1 MSNALIKAAMRQN
14 AKLQE
19 LQNQNKA
26 TVGELEQ
33 LSQWSEAPKD
43 ADGLLGSVYGG
54 FATASLSGLK
64 GAAGLWNEI
73 TDPNSVTAL
82 QANLSRQEQDLI
94 NRKEKQ
100 NQIQRDLMEAQQMLS
115 DAQTDAQREAIINVI
130 KQKEADLGSIQ
141 FNDDENNL
149 WNTKNL
155 GVSHEALLQANQT
168 KQEKQDWWNSN
179 IDYWRD
185 DFNTTARNA
194 QIQHEYSKLGRAP
207 NLFERVERHF
217 ANTDA
222 ESLAQGIGNLGAF
235 AVPYVGKAILAG
247 DTARVYDEATIHARQ
262 DRDSLTNTGE
272 EQLKAL
278 VGAGAYGYLNKASID
293 KLKGSFNALGRG
305 KAAEIPLAAT
315 IEGLAEGA
323 QEAIENVAAGR
334 KVDEEAVAAGAV
346 QGFLSAGSISA
357 AGNVANSAKEGFKE
371 LKEGFKFDISNKS
384 EEDINQFVRD
394 SVQTPYDE
402 QGNITSKYNPA
413 EAINRLRNNR
423 EKAEVVLKYAEN
435 HVSKAQEVLDLVSNA
450 ETVIAD
456 TSSTPEQIKEAQE
469 LLQEVS
475 VEKAT
480 QELTSLQE
488 KLTQAQDAF
497 SKTFTPEEI
506 TDTETK
512 QPATAANIL
521 RSPLNY
527 SREEVEKAI
536 EETDNEEEKILLRT
550 LSELKLKQNLLKNPS
565 EVYKNIKEGNEE
577 YIGLQEYYR
586 SLETAMQTQDSGLY
600 ESKMEKLAAFNESH
614 TSKSA
619 AVAEALAES
628 QATGQQVQVVRD
640 VSGDWV
646 INDGTHLK
654 GKALRENGGLNINAA
669 ASRSVDLVNQIH
681 EEAQLINEAFEAYDK
696 MAGFFNSDITKAN
709 RQARSE
715 AIQAR
720 INTIEASAVRRPE
733 TKQQERQEQNQQE
746 KQKSV
751 QPNKS
756 AREVNN
762 IREHAEVEDILE
774 TENTTSNS
782 TPVNIKEDDVVN
794 ALKAA
799 NPGVDSKREGFFRRV
814 IQYSQGATKLITSFG
829 INSKGEQ
836 KQLHDAFKAA
846 NLNSVNNQFTSDD
859 IVFVHPSRNIPPQE
873 KISKENSYEKM
884 FYDTVDKAI
893 AAKATIQFGL
903 GNNSISKTDYK
914 KSRKGVKNWAMI
926 ESIEK
931 TLAENKYHYLGEDAN
946 GNSTSRWV
954 HESNL
959 NNPKHNPKA
968 SKTAQEAPKK
978 ENKEKPKQSTTQE
991 QKQAQKPSQKPE
1003 QKQEQKQTEKPKQ
1016 KTQQRAEPETIEQ
1029 TQEDTQEQV
1038 QEEQVQEEVE
1048 TEEEQGI
1055 PDPVMKLGNKFTRSK
1070 NLLSEHKNIRNKF
1083 NAAQVTELREDVEYT
1098 EAQLNQLQS
1107 VKEYMDEFVEIFKH
1121 SFRGEVEDIP
1131 GLIREVG
1138 DDLIIDEN
1146 FANASALVVYDQI
1159 LRQGNK
1165 EVPDREEILKQV
1177 VSKFGGNFVSQ
1188 KTYAAFATAGIPR
1201 NFFMQDMGKAVI
1213 NMLGIKPTKEAKL
1226 KDQGRLETAI
1236 GIATYNAAVEMD
1248 LFNETEMSFKQYY
1261 ENILPSLNNDGI
1273 NKLANDIAGE
1283 FNTPEP
1289 WNDKNYEKYK
1299 GTRAKQLAYIEEKLA
1314 AKTGTLVNKKVFFAY
1329 PNVIDAVKSEKGFEG
1344 RDENLAGKLVREE
1357 KENTGDN
1364 VIDVIFNNEKPPK
1377 LPSFEPPK
1385 ELKQIRI
1392 KGTKEGIPAKVR
1404 KILTKVAQRP
1414 WRIDTSRVDML
1425 RRVQKEQPEVLNA
1438 ILGLKSRE
1446 ELENLHNDIKAEQ
1459 LQNDAYYRRRLD
1471 TMLAF
1476 AEEAKDRDVYLT
1488 PTVWSNIR
1496 AGYENQFFNPQ
1507 AHLLDRI
1514 LITPKSF
1521 ETKVDTTQELFVD
1534 GKLTTHGH
1542 FLMGVAE
1549 GIDKALGD
1557 FLPKEKK
1564 GSYNIFAP
1572 DKVLSADY
1580 LPLFVDYI
1588 NSEAVQKAVK
1598 AVDKL
1603 INTNNKLSTEETQ
1616 DITDILESWDTKE
1629 VGFGTLLELANYFK
1643 AKETKGTFTTYQGRQ
1658 SDGVTNGAVTTQ
1670 MLLNLLKNTAMGGV
1684 FLDGS
1689 GLVSIQQ
1696 ALKQGTGDLYMSLGR
1711 SIGNAFESFAF
1722 NSFRDTVTD
1731 VLRTF
1736 VKDMQSRGIGKAILT
1751 PFNYGAGLKKVNAVL
1766 GSEAV
1771 KAYQKAFYGLKH
1783 LKGQARTRALLAI
1796 NAQNRAM
1803 LETYNRIFKINNFDL
1818 DNDEHV
1824 HAFVAINNSQALS
1837 REDLI
1842 IASGNY
1848 ELAKEEDK
1856 KAITNELRNIIKER
1870 IKSNNN
1876 QFNSEG
1882 RDLTKEE
1889 YKSKAWGKYQQMV
1902 MSNDV
1907 FRNYSEESVT
1917 ITELDAHLPYAMEDI
1932 IFRLTS
1938 VFAGTASKLAVLDDY
1953 AEYIKV
1959 RNAVTKNLNNTFQ
1972 MYDSLETSYIQKV
1985 YKVNDALSLTFEQK
1999 KELDEALKP
2008 YRPIISNPFGA
2019 QQILDEGLY
2028 ISDEGTVETGEKV
2041 EVNLRSQSGRGISIS
2056 SPVKVK
2062 KDIEPGVRIMA
2073 LLIQSMDAYVSF
2085 STMDDHDVVN
2095 LHDADI
2101 AALDDAVNMTKSQN
2115 KHWFQNQINY
2125 DFFGEVVAAENR
2137 VLYGFEELFDLG
2149 VGIDPDALKN
2159 VMATLLYGDPHVDG
2173 SEPDI
2178 GAVYLGGSTL
2188 LKLNQLRE
2196 VTGVAQYGLEEGTY
2210 VPTEEDIER
2219 INNKIKYIQTTENA
2233 FNVSE
2238 NPVFVSNI
2246 NISKPKRSS
2255 SQLTPEDILTP
2266 LESKKLRE
2274 VFNNLSTTSFLEIFN
2289 KEVIDKDQA
2298 NRFIR
2303 RIFLSNELP
2312 QSSSKVTTSQLR
2324 PDAEYKTVD
2333 SKDARLQGRKAN
2345 FSRIDNTIYVDRNLR
2360 GMDFMHLMQ
2369 TYLQAQLHETVL
2381 GIKLGLKVSK
2391 ETEEAYK
2398 QLEYFAQNY
2407 DSLIE
2412 AADNISKEE
2421 KDFLK
2426 KYDPKSDIELLMSF
2440 LFTSEHFNKTLNKVN
2455 YKKANEKSNLL
2466 QSIIEAFKNL
2476 LGNYFKI
2483 FGTNG
2488 IGDVLFNSSKRVLI
2502 AAVNEEVV
2510 SEREAIRKQALEST
2524 SRIPVRV
2531 SEIRSFQ
2538 NTDKQFLNYVRT
2550 KLENNTISMKELSK
2564 VLKESIDETYSAW
2577 VKPVADWV
2585 HKQIGDGKVVFVGNK
2600 EHISALGENAS
2611 VEFVNGD
2618 AFYEPDSNTIYV
2630 MLPEVVGSSVHGFT
2644 GMLHEMVH
2652 AVTVNKLPKGK
2663 KDKLNNMYKKA
2674 HKEIKEDLY
2683 AFKDLNE
2690 FIAEVLTD
2698 GRTQKLILNNSNL
2711 GEEFLNDIFKTLGI
2725 ESLKTLQTIAPT
2737 LSDEVT
2743 KDFSEPVEEVQP
2755 STEEVADTRL
2765 EALGKLVGTKFS
2777 VRDFTLKK
2785 EEKDSLLE
2793 KLKEQGVTTKGNQY
2807 KDLGAAMTEALKV
2820 WERQGKNN
2828 NELFSLIVPYFDPI
2842 ITANAQILKSP
2853 LRTSTVNTPQE
2864 IFSNLY
2870 ADETHL
2876 VGLVN
2881 NVVNPLMD
2889 KVEPRLLRGA
2899 PGISWYNHLVN
2910 GSAFFVSEAYQ
2921 AGFSLTPA
2929 EGFVMETMESAL
2941 YGILDEVVDTP
2952 AYRKLYES
2960 YRQAKLRVSP
2970 EDFHEGDWNKA
2981 TAIERRIAQDKWNF
2995 LFNTDFSSDKKSD
3008 YLTRFVALGLTN
3020 QEVGKVLGFVAKTP
3034 EAKSLTEKGTNLLNK
3049 VIDWWFDRHT
3059 SVDDDT
3065 TITNKLRTIS
3075 EELASIYMRN
3085 RDQIEEKKSITDLV
3099 SPKLQLFEDKALG
3112 LAANMINVLKAVPN
3126 VKASNVDRIRED
3138 FKNRRLSK
3146 VAEQVANAVNTI
3158 NPHKPIG
3165 EFRSIFNEIV
3175 GYDSLKTNEGAKDL
3189 FGIMKSLEQA
3199 RAEQMESVKRRLND
3213 VFGKISKETSRA
3225 FTQTV
3230 LKTDLQALT
3239 SEFSNKEIYE
3249 LIQDRTKLKEAIK
3262 DFEGRIA
3269 NLPNG
3274 NEFIVRGKN
3283 LAHYMVYKRAIAPM
3297 LAKNAYAIVAGVGN
3311 SRGRYQTNKQTIN
3324 NLDKLI
3330 SLYALNEVLP
3340 SVRKTVN
3347 EADNFDGFN
3356 ALITMHKQAAKLSER
3371 DFQKNKFSYTKGYVP
3386 TILNPYKDFVTV
3398 TEDQIREYEVMGYKL
3413 LHELPVDN
3421 NDAFR
3426 KTRYGMLHTNTNQDS
3441 YVSGI
3446 LSLVNNKRSGTT
3458 VTTASAKDFKKYNE
3472 SITRD
3477 GEASFRTP
3485 YKSFEGDY
3493 EQVFLIP
3500 TYDSNGE
3507 VLSYTYEMEAA
3518 QMDAYLDRNND
3529 MFEVM
3534 AALYGKATVTSVL
3547 PNQNNDV
3554 IDYLIKV
3561 RKEAPSHELDTFVE
3575 ISATAS
3581 TKRARDLWH
3590 LLPYETKQYLQDE
3603 YGKASLQ
3610 VKNSLIDLVWGYQ
3623 KVTPFA
3629 IKAEDYAQMNAMQQL
3644 THTML
3649 ETMLGKKI
3657 KNSVGGL
3664 YAGWLELVKLF
3675 KSFVVVRGF
3684 TVLFGNIMSNMSV
3697 LMINGGNPVRA
3708 VKDISVALKY
3718 SLEYKK
3724 DREEYLNLAWK
3735 VREGIETKKNR
3746 ASMAEIRDKIE
3757 RNPLKDFINSNM
3769 MPSIVSDVNLVN
3781 SEFKYKPAWMEKLDE
3796 LESKAPS
3803 FVRDAVKNLFVSED
3817 TSLHKFMLNVTQQS
3831 DFVFRYAMYQQE
3843 IRRGTDKKEA
3853 LRIAKDTYIDY
3864 DVPTSRYMQW
3874 ANDTGFWMFSK
3885 FFMRFQRV
3893 LARLIERHP
3902 LAVTA
3907 EHLVTTKLLGLPS
3920 VWSLGIISRMY
3931 EGQNPMRMPLD
3942 DVMGMHGHAAPMQIL
3957 DAVL

>member
-43 ADGLLGSVYGG
+43 ADGLLGSAYGG

-155 GVSHEALLQANQT
+155 GASHEALLQANQT

-293 KLKGSFNALGRG
+293 KLKGSFSALGRG

-527 SREEVEKAI
+527 SREEVEQAI

-586 SLETAMQTQDSGLY
+586 SLETAMQTQDYGLY

-715 AIQAR
+715 AIQER

-733 TKQQERQEQNQQE
+733 TKQQEQQEQKQEQQ

-903 GNNSISKTDYK
+903 GNNSISKTDYN

-931 TLAENKYHYLGEDAN
+931 TLAANKYHYLGEDAN

-959 NNPKHNPKA
+959 ENPKHNPKA

-1016 KTQQRAEPETIEQ
+1016 KTQQKAEFPELLMEVRDELRNFSSQEETK
-1029 TQEDTQEQV
+1029 QEDKAQQGVKLTDKSGGKNKYFAKDQAKADKANKFIGQGSENSSTNQYRIDYKENANTGVYDSSDVVFTSAEGNRRGRKLPNYKEIQKAIDAGVTFITDTLEHRERPYNIGEREVADYLSKNGYEESAPGTWTKVEQAQEQV

-1098 EAQLNQLQS
+1098 EAQLNQLVS
-1107 VKEYMDEFVEIFKH
+1107 VKKYMDEFVEIFKH

-1261 ENILPSLNNDGI
+1261 ENILPSLNSDGI
-1273 NKLANDIAGE
+1273 NKLANDIARE

-1616 DITDILESWDTKE
+1616 DITDILKSWDTKE
-1629 VGFGTLLELANYFK
+1629 VGFELC
-1643 AKETKGTFTTYQGRQ
+1643 
-1658 SDGVTNGAVTTQ
+1658 
-1670 MLLNLLKNTAMGGV
+1670 
-1684 FLDGS
+1684 
-1689 GLVSIQQ
+1689 
-1696 ALKQGTGDLYMSLGR
+1696 
-1711 SIGNAFESFAF
+1711 
-1722 NSFRDTVTD
+1722 
-1731 VLRTF
+1731 
-1736 VKDMQSRGIGKAILT
+1736 
-1751 PFNYGAGLKKVNAVL
+1751 
-1766 GSEAV
+1766 
-1771 KAYQKAFYGLKH
+1771 
-1783 LKGQARTRALLAI
+1783 
-1796 NAQNRAM
+1796 
-1803 LETYNRIFKINNFDL
+1803 
-1818 DNDEHV
+1818 
-1824 HAFVAINNSQALS
+1824 
-1837 REDLI
+1837 
-1842 IASGNY
+1842 
-1848 ELAKEEDK
+1848 
-1856 KAITNELRNIIKER
+1856 
-1870 IKSNNN
+1870 
-1876 QFNSEG
+1876 
-1882 RDLTKEE
+1882 
-1889 YKSKAWGKYQQMV
+1889 
-1902 MSNDV
+1902 
-1907 FRNYSEESVT
+1907 
-1917 ITELDAHLPYAMEDI
+1917 
-1932 IFRLTS
+1932 
-1938 VFAGTASKLAVLDDY
+1938 
-1953 AEYIKV
+1953 
-1959 RNAVTKNLNNTFQ
+1959 
-1972 MYDSLETSYIQKV
+1972 
-1985 YKVNDALSLTFEQK
+1985 
-1999 KELDEALKP
+1999 
-2008 YRPIISNPFGA
+2008 
-2019 QQILDEGLY
+2019 
-2028 ISDEGTVETGEKV
+2028 
-2041 EVNLRSQSGRGISIS
+2041 
-2056 SPVKVK
+2056 
-2062 KDIEPGVRIMA
+2062 
-2073 LLIQSMDAYVSF
+2073 
-2085 STMDDHDVVN
+2085 
-2095 LHDADI
+2095 
-2101 AALDDAVNMTKSQN
+2101 
-2115 KHWFQNQINY
+2115 
-2125 DFFGEVVAAENR
+2125 
-2137 VLYGFEELFDLG
+2137 
-2149 VGIDPDALKN
+2149 
-2159 VMATLLYGDPHVDG
+2159 
-2173 SEPDI
+2173 
-2178 GAVYLGGSTL
+2178 
-2188 LKLNQLRE
+2188 
-2196 VTGVAQYGLEEGTY
+2196 
-2210 VPTEEDIER
+2210 
-2219 INNKIKYIQTTENA
+2219 
-2233 FNVSE
+2233 
-2238 NPVFVSNI
+2238 
-2246 NISKPKRSS
+2246 
-2255 SQLTPEDILTP
+2255 
-2266 LESKKLRE
+2266 
-2274 VFNNLSTTSFLEIFN
+2274 
-2289 KEVIDKDQA
+2289 
-2298 NRFIR
+2298 
-2303 RIFLSNELP
+2303 
-2312 QSSSKVTTSQLR
+2312 
-2324 PDAEYKTVD
+2324 
-2333 SKDARLQGRKAN
+2333 
-2345 FSRIDNTIYVDRNLR
+2345 
-2360 GMDFMHLMQ
+2360 
-2369 TYLQAQLHETVL
+2369 
-2381 GIKLGLKVSK
+2381 
-2391 ETEEAYK
+2391 
-2398 QLEYFAQNY
+2398 
-2407 DSLIE
+2407 
-2412 AADNISKEE
+2412 
-2421 KDFLK
+2421 
-2426 KYDPKSDIELLMSF
+2426 
-2440 LFTSEHFNKTLNKVN
+2440 
-2455 YKKANEKSNLL
+2455 
-2466 QSIIEAFKNL
+2466 
-2476 LGNYFKI
+2476 
-2483 FGTNG
+2483 
-2488 IGDVLFNSSKRVLI
+2488 
-2502 AAVNEEVV
+2502 
-2510 SEREAIRKQALEST
+2510 
-2524 SRIPVRV
+2524 
-2531 SEIRSFQ
+2531 
-2538 NTDKQFLNYVRT
+2538 
-2550 KLENNTISMKELSK
+2550 
-2564 VLKESIDETYSAW
+2564 
-2577 VKPVADWV
+2577 
-2585 HKQIGDGKVVFVGNK
+2585 
-2600 EHISALGENAS
+2600 
-2611 VEFVNGD
+2611 
-2618 AFYEPDSNTIYV
+2618 
-2630 MLPEVVGSSVHGFT
+2630 
-2644 GMLHEMVH
+2644 
-2652 AVTVNKLPKGK
+2652 
-2663 KDKLNNMYKKA
+2663 
-2674 HKEIKEDLY
+2674 
-2683 AFKDLNE
+2683 
-2690 FIAEVLTD
+2690 
-2698 GRTQKLILNNSNL
+2698 
-2711 GEEFLNDIFKTLGI
+2711 
-2725 ESLKTLQTIAPT
+2725 
-2737 LSDEVT
+2737 
-2743 KDFSEPVEEVQP
+2743 
-2755 STEEVADTRL
+2755 
-2765 EALGKLVGTKFS
+2765 
-2777 VRDFTLKK
+2777 
-2785 EEKDSLLE
+2785 
-2793 KLKEQGVTTKGNQY
+2793 
-2807 KDLGAAMTEALKV
+2807 
-2820 WERQGKNN
+2820 
-2828 NELFSLIVPYFDPI
+2828 
-2842 ITANAQILKSP
+2842 
-2853 LRTSTVNTPQE
+2853 
-2864 IFSNLY
+2864 
-2870 ADETHL
+2870 
-2876 VGLVN
+2876 
-2881 NVVNPLMD
+2881 
-2889 KVEPRLLRGA
+2889 
-2899 PGISWYNHLVN
+2899 
-2910 GSAFFVSEAYQ
+2910 
-2921 AGFSLTPA
+2921 
-2929 EGFVMETMESAL
+2929 
-2941 YGILDEVVDTP
+2941 
-2952 AYRKLYES
+2952 
-2960 YRQAKLRVSP
+2960 
-2970 EDFHEGDWNKA
+2970 
-2981 TAIERRIAQDKWNF
+2981 
-2995 LFNTDFSSDKKSD
+2995 
-3008 YLTRFVALGLTN
+3008 
-3020 QEVGKVLGFVAKTP
+3020 
-3034 EAKSLTEKGTNLLNK
+3034 
-3049 VIDWWFDRHT
+3049 
-3059 SVDDDT
+3059 
-3065 TITNKLRTIS
+3065 
-3075 EELASIYMRN
+3075 
-3085 RDQIEEKKSITDLV
+3085 
-3099 SPKLQLFEDKALG
+3099 
-3112 LAANMINVLKAVPN
+3112 
-3126 VKASNVDRIRED
+3126 
-3138 FKNRRLSK
+3138 
-3146 VAEQVANAVNTI
+3146 
-3158 NPHKPIG
+3158 
-3165 EFRSIFNEIV
+3165 
-3175 GYDSLKTNEGAKDL
+3175 
-3189 FGIMKSLEQA
+3189 
-3199 RAEQMESVKRRLND
+3199 
-3213 VFGKISKETSRA
+3213 
-3225 FTQTV
+3225 
-3230 LKTDLQALT
+3230 
-3239 SEFSNKEIYE
+3239 
-3249 LIQDRTKLKEAIK
+3249 
-3262 DFEGRIA
+3262 
-3269 NLPNG
+3269 
-3274 NEFIVRGKN
+3274 
-3283 LAHYMVYKRAIAPM
+3283 
-3297 LAKNAYAIVAGVGN
+3297 
-3311 SRGRYQTNKQTIN
+3311 
-3324 NLDKLI
+3324 
-3330 SLYALNEVLP
+3330 
-3340 SVRKTVN
+3340 
-3347 EADNFDGFN
+3347 
-3356 ALITMHKQAAKLSER
+3356 
-3371 DFQKNKFSYTKGYVP
+3371 
-3386 TILNPYKDFVTV
+3386 
-3398 TEDQIREYEVMGYKL
+3398 
-3413 LHELPVDN
+3413 
-3421 NDAFR
+3421 
-3426 KTRYGMLHTNTNQDS
+3426 
-3441 YVSGI
+3441 
-3446 LSLVNNKRSGTT
+3446 
-3458 VTTASAKDFKKYNE
+3458 
-3472 SITRD
+3472 
-3477 GEASFRTP
+3477 
-3485 YKSFEGDY
+3485 
-3493 EQVFLIP
+3493 
-3500 TYDSNGE
+3500 
-3507 VLSYTYEMEAA
+3507 
-3518 QMDAYLDRNND
+3518 
-3529 MFEVM
+3529 
-3534 AALYGKATVTSVL
+3534 
-3547 PNQNNDV
+3547 
-3554 IDYLIKV
+3554 
-3561 RKEAPSHELDTFVE
+3561 
-3575 ISATAS
+3575 
-3581 TKRARDLWH
+3581 
-3590 LLPYETKQYLQDE
+3590 
-3603 YGKASLQ
+3603 
-3610 VKNSLIDLVWGYQ
+3610 
-3623 KVTPFA
+3623 
-3629 IKAEDYAQMNAMQQL
+3629 
-3644 THTML
+3644 
-3649 ETMLGKKI
+3649 
-3657 KNSVGGL
+3657 
-3664 YAGWLELVKLF
+3664 
-3675 KSFVVVRGF
+3675 
-3684 TVLFGNIMSNMSV
+3684 
-3697 LMINGGNPVRA
+3697 
-3708 VKDISVALKY
+3708 
-3718 SLEYKK
+3718 
-3724 DREEYLNLAWK
+3724 
-3735 VREGIETKKNR
+3735 
-3746 ASMAEIRDKIE
+3746 
-3757 RNPLKDFINSNM
+3757 
-3769 MPSIVSDVNLVN
+3769 
-3781 SEFKYKPAWMEKLDE
+3781 
-3796 LESKAPS
+3796 
-3803 FVRDAVKNLFVSED
+3803 
-3817 TSLHKFMLNVTQQS
+3817 
-3831 DFVFRYAMYQQE
+3831 
-3843 IRRGTDKKEA
+3843 
-3853 LRIAKDTYIDY
+3853 
-3864 DVPTSRYMQW
+3864 
-3874 ANDTGFWMFSK
+3874 
-3885 FFMRFQRV
+3885 
-3893 LARLIERHP
+3893 
-3902 LAVTA
+3902 
-3907 EHLVTTKLLGLPS
+3907 
-3920 VWSLGIISRMY
+3920 
-3931 EGQNPMRMPLD
+3931 
-3942 DVMGMHGHAAPMQIL
+3942 
-3957 DAVL
+3957 